1 MEFIELMKEIILD
14 DECDWVFLR
23 LSDGKVFDGY
33 GREVKWCP
41 IEDNDDNGF
50 VWWPIDEGPFSE
62 CDEASMRKSIRSR
75 TEKRKASVMK
85 KR

>member
-1 MEFIELMKEIILD
+1 MEFIELLKEIISD
-14 DECDWVFLR
+14 DENDWVFLR

-41 IEDNDDNGF
+41 IEDNEDNGF
-50 VWWPIDEGPFSE
+50 VWWPIDMECFSE
-62 CDEASMRKSIRSR
+62 NDRARMRKSIRPR
-75 TEKRKASVMK
+75 TEKRKTSVMK